1 MEKLPQAILREWCQM
16 SWKEDPVINQ
26 LVSCFMSLVGFVE
39 HLWGGGCCKHFV
51 AMLKPY
57 LGQMIQVDLHICFQ
71 QKTLKNTSLISQQA
85 IVESRAQMFFRG
97 ILPV

>member
-1 MEKLPQAILREWCQM
+1 
-16 SWKEDPVINQ
+16 
-26 LVSCFMSLVGFVE
+26 
-39 HLWGGGCCKHFV
+39 
-51 AMLKPY
+51 MLKPY

-71 QKTLKNTSLISQQA
+71 QKALKNTSLISQQA